1 MEGAYELQSKP
12 GAWHALPLKVLSSYA
27 RFHLSLL
34 ASEHKHQLNYYDK
47 LSPTQPLMSYLAHIL
62 GSTFSASVWN
72 LLFDIHQRVP
82 LECRSVRSVFVS
94 HSYLD
99 FGLHFLFDLFAH
111 LLMLSMSL
119 QDQNILPIQLSP
131 SYSSRRNH
139 PKDYASTSNEA
150 LFFPKHFPINN
161 SYSICTSQAPQK
173 TFMHLMSHT
182 TSNPMSHTTEKIP
195 HITFRASFPL

>member
-1 MEGAYELQSKP
+1 MTC
-12 GAWHALPLKVLSSYA
+12 
-27 RFHLSLL
+27 
-34 ASEHKHQLNYYDK
+34 
-47 LSPTQPLMSYLAHIL
+47 SPTQSLVVLCKLPSKFL
-62 GSTFSASVWN
+62 GFWTQTSLELLWQTFPNPTTYVIPRTHPRINIFSKCLESVVRYSSKSSIGMPKCLESRTQSVAS
-72 LLFDIHQRVP
+72 L
-82 LECRSVRSVFVS
+82 RSVFVS

-99 FGLHFLFDLFAH
+99 FGLHFLFDPFAH
-111 LLMLSMSL
+111 LLMLSMLL

-139 PKDYASTSNEA
+139 PKDYASASNEA
-150 LFFPKHFPINN
+150 LFVPKHFPINN

>member
-1 MEGAYELQSKP
+1 MKMY
-12 GAWHALPLKVLSSYA
+12 
-27 RFHLSLL
+27 
-34 ASEHKHQLNYYDK
+34 
-47 LSPTQPLMSYLAHIL
+47 
-62 GSTFSASVWN
+62 STFYNITILVQTFPTISNSFLVVRYSSKSSIGMPKCLESRTQLVAS
-72 LLFDIHQRVP
+72 L
-82 LECRSVRSVFVS
+82 RSVFVS

-99 FGLHFLFDLFAH
+99 FGLHFLFDPFAH
-111 LLMLSMSL
+111 LLMLSMLL

>member
-1 MEGAYELQSKP
+1 
-12 GAWHALPLKVLSSYA
+12 
-27 RFHLSLL
+27 
-34 ASEHKHQLNYYDK
+34 
-47 LSPTQPLMSYLAHIL
+47 MSYLAHIL

-82 LECRSVRSVFVS
+82 LECRSVWNLELNQSHPYSGSVFVS
-94 HSYLD
+94 HPYSD
-99 FGLHFLFDLFAH
+99 FGLHFLFDPFAH
-111 LLMLSMSL
+111 LLMLSMLL

-139 PKDYASTSNEA
+139 PKDYASASNEA
-150 LFFPKHFPINN
+150 LFVPKHFPINN

-182 TSNPMSHTTEKIP
+182 TNNPMSHTTEKIP